1 VIVGVV
7 LTLLVNCLAT
17 AGLTTA
23 CCVAHWQRFRP
34 VVDGELGV
42 RAIKILRWLIIGL
55 LVLVLLGTVGLVGW
69 ATVRAQ
75 EATERAV
82 AVLQDNGVLR
92 ENRRLVFRPGS
103 PADRGLVY
111 YPGGLVDPEA
121 YAVTA
126 QGIAD
131 AGYLVV
137 IPKMPLNLAFTGID
151 RADRIRADYPE
162 IESWVIGGH
171 SLGGA
176 MAAEYAKNNVD
187 SLDGLIMFASY
198 PANVKDFVDFPIPIL
213 TIIGSQDPGAPQ
225 QEAFYEAIRDS
236 ATRTLIQGGNHRQY
250 ADYAFQK
257 DDGIATISAAEQQDQ
272 IIAATVQFLDRLE

>member
-1 VIVGVV
+1 MRIVRLLLIGIFVI
-7 LTLLVNCLAT
+7 L
-17 AGLTTA
+17 
-23 CCVAHWQRFRP
+23 
-34 VVDGELGV
+34 
-42 RAIKILRWLIIGL
+42 
-55 LVLVLLGTVGLVGW
+55 LLGTVGLVGW
-69 ATVRAQ
+69 ATVRTQ

-82 AVLQDNGVLR
+82 AVLQENGVQR
-92 ENRRLVFRPGS
+92 EDGQLVFRPDS
-103 PADRGLVY
+103 PTDKGLIY

-137 IPKMPLNLAFTGID
+137 IPKMPLNLAFTGIN
-151 RADRIRADYPE
+151 RADGIRADFPD

-187 SLDGLIMFASY
+187 SLDGLIMYASY
-198 PANVKDFVDFPIPIL
+198 PANNEQFVDFPIPIL
-213 TIIGSQDPGAPQ
+213 SISGSKDPGTPQ
-225 QEAFYEAIRDS
+225 QEAFYEAIADS
-236 ATRTLIQGGNHRQY
+236 ATRFVIEGGNHRQY
-250 ADYAFQK
+250 ADYSFQP

-272 IIAATVQFLDRLE
+272 IIAATVQFLDTLE